1 MSRIWMTVAFAS
13 LLIGGAG
20 APQPAAAAHHEPV
33 IMAIT
38 VSVEPGEL
46 EEYGERVGKLAEI
59 MKRLGV
65 AGTVRMWRPQL
76 AGPAA
81 ATGTVLVGIEY
92 PNSAAWA
99 AAQSVVQGDSEYSK
113 IIRGLDEIRTIV
125 NSGLWTD
132 ITPAN
137 VTPGAASGPVL
148 AITAVEV
155 KPGKLEDYRKRVGGA
170 QAMVERLG
178 LSMRLRMWRAAIA
191 GQNTGSIVIGF
202 EYPDL
207 NTFVSDRTKMQA
219 DAEWRRFIT
228 GLDALRT
235 LGGTSLYQQME
246 LED

>member
-1 MSRIWMTVAFAS
+1 MSRIWMTVASAS
-13 LLIGGAG
+13 ALLIGGAG
-20 APQPAAAAHHEPV
+20 VPQPAAAAHHEPV

-38 VSVEPGEL
+38 VNVEPGEL
-46 EEYGERVGKLAEI
+46 EEYRERVGKLNKI

-81 ATGTVLVGIEY
+81 AAGNVLVGIEY

-113 IIRGLDEIRTIV
+113 IIGGLDKIRTIV

-137 VTPGAASGPVL
+137 VTPGGASGPVL
-148 AITAVEV
+148 AITAVDV
-155 KPGKLEDYRKRVGGA
+155 KPGKLEDYRNRVSEA
-170 QAMVERLG
+170 QGMVERLG
-178 LSMRLRMWRAAIA
+178 ISMRLRMWRATIA
-191 GQNTGSIVIGF
+191 GENTGAVVIGF

-219 DAEWRRFIT
+219 DAGWRRFIA
-228 GLDALRT
+228 GLDAVRT
-235 LGGTSLYQQME
+235 LGGTTLYQE
-246 LED
+246 ITP